1 MDNKGQL
8 LLLTAFLMA
17 IGLVVLITLTNNVLY
32 SLNLPALVKVQE
44 RSKIEDSVMV
54 FEDQVNW
61 LLEYFLKN
69 NLDDANAT
77 RILREQ
83 MVRLS
88 DLLENLYASHGVAL
102 DVEVDVNQTRAE
114 KVLISDVS
122 VTKSSTVNM
131 STHTFPKGSLVIA
144 VDNNQWFLND
154 SDTTNDLLALR
165 TFGLVYR
172 TLNDRN
178 ENTTPLDDVAIPVY
192 RVIEDPRGSS
202 RDAYADP
209 YGIPYSVTLTVRQ
222 IVDGKNKTEV
232 TGSVESRSFAGGPF
246 IIDANDI
253 SSAERTWIINEAK
266 NLSLDIYE
274 LDTSFTYDFSV
285 LMYKAPRIA
294 IYPEEGQA
302 GIIEKY
308 FELSGLTDKEY
319 ILLNTTEI
327 EQGALKDVD
336 VLFTPHADIDEAFDP
351 NANVTDTAAY
361 KILKWVS
368 AGGVYHV
375 ECKGVES
382 VDDVIEKVDMNL
394 HPWYGFI
401 GVEPDPNKLGKD
413 NEGKILD
420 TVFTSNATL
429 FISQTYAP
437 DGTVPPRGGSVPSFL
452 FRIDSNPDAVPL
464 INASDGTREAIVLA
478 YAPFDNG
485 HVIYLG
491 GHDQTESGGTP
502 TPQRAMLVF
511 DTFMLAKAVKVIP
524 AYKAHI
530 RILLNYSD
538 GSTTFFKEIN
548 MTYQKTLEEIS
559 EEAVTELSN
568 SNLSVDFVYPK
579 DGYILN
585 GTVEVRVAANGSSTY
600 FEIDNTGWVAMNK
613 IGTDL
618 WNLTINT
625 TDYADGTHL
634 FAAKTVDGGAFAYK
648 SIKVTFINGAGSQP
662 GVGAEWEGTL
672 KVNAKKNSIGI
683 KLEVWT
689 RDEENKGK
697 KEPLSNASVNI
708 SVRKKDTDEVIYSGI
723 TGLTDSNGKFEGEI
737 KKETNDAYWYLK
749 KGTGSS
755 PIYLGT
761 WKFVDGEEYVVVAEV
776 RKDGKLQ
783 YFEKEFKY

>member
-294 IYPEEGQA
+294 IYPERVRQA
-302 GIIEKY
+302 
-308 FELSGLTDKEY
+308 
-319 ILLNTTEI
+319 
-327 EQGALKDVD
+327 
-336 VLFTPHADIDEAFDP
+336 
-351 NANVTDTAAY
+351 
-361 KILKWVS
+361 
-368 AGGVYHV
+368 
-375 ECKGVES
+375 
-382 VDDVIEKVDMNL
+382 
-394 HPWYGFI
+394 
-401 GVEPDPNKLGKD
+401 
-413 NEGKILD
+413 
-420 TVFTSNATL
+420 
-429 FISQTYAP
+429 
-437 DGTVPPRGGSVPSFL
+437 
-452 FRIDSNPDAVPL
+452 
-464 INASDGTREAIVLA
+464 
-478 YAPFDNG
+478 
-485 HVIYLG
+485 
-491 GHDQTESGGTP
+491 
-502 TPQRAMLVF
+502 
-511 DTFMLAKAVKVIP
+511 
-524 AYKAHI
+524 
-530 RILLNYSD
+530 
-538 GSTTFFKEIN
+538 
-548 MTYQKTLEEIS
+548 
-559 EEAVTELSN
+559 
-568 SNLSVDFVYPK
+568 
-579 DGYILN
+579 
-585 GTVEVRVAANGSSTY
+585 
-600 FEIDNTGWVAMNK
+600 
-613 IGTDL
+613 
-618 WNLTINT
+618 
-625 TDYADGTHL
+625 
-634 FAAKTVDGGAFAYK
+634 
-648 SIKVTFINGAGSQP
+648 
-662 GVGAEWEGTL
+662 
-672 KVNAKKNSIGI
+672 
-683 KLEVWT
+683 
-689 RDEENKGK
+689 
-697 KEPLSNASVNI
+697 
-708 SVRKKDTDEVIYSGI
+708 
-723 TGLTDSNGKFEGEI
+723 
-737 KKETNDAYWYLK
+737 
-749 KGTGSS
+749 
-755 PIYLGT
+755 
-761 WKFVDGEEYVVVAEV
+761 
-776 RKDGKLQ
+776 
-783 YFEKEFKY
+783 